1 MEKIMNINENY
12 KKNQKESG
20 QSMLELAISI
30 IVLLILLA
38 GVVDLG
44 RVAYY
49 YIAMRDTAQEAA
61 SYASIFPYRS
71 DEILKR
77 AVAGMEELL
86 TPTEIIYR
94 INHTVDVDGNDVF
107 EYECK
112 WQITNPDT
120 LPGCGIEQSV
130 NDYSV
135 GDVVEITITNSG
147 FPITMPLLGTF
158 IGSQSINL
166 NTTIQDVVVRVP
178 EPTPTP

>member
-1 MEKIMNINENY
+1 MKTIRKLKSNKNET
-12 KKNQKESG
+12 G
-20 QSMLELAISI
+20 QSMVELAVSI

-71 DEILKR
+71 DEILLR
-77 AVAGMEELL
+77 AVAGMNDLL

-94 INHTVDVDGNDVF
+94 INHSVDEDGNDIF
-107 EYECK
+107 DYECK
-112 WQITNPDT
+112 WQITDPTT
-120 LPGCGIEQSV
+120 LPGCGVEQSV
-130 NDYSV
+130 NDYTV
-135 GDVVEITITNSG
+135 GSVVEITVTNSA

-166 NTTIQDVVVRVP
+166 SSTIQDVVVRVP
-178 EPTPTP
+178 EATPTP